1 VVSTGAR
8 RITVLGTLL
17 SAAAGSADAIGYLGF
32 GGVFLSFMSGNIVI
46 LAAHFAAGH
55 EASFARLL
63 SVPVFITAL
72 AAGKAVA
79 IGLSA
84 MGKDSLRPLL
94 ALELALLIGCLA
106 LGVAGGAASPRAL
119 VAAMLGVAAM
129 AVQSV
134 LTRLSALG
142 GASTTVMTT
151 NITKLVLDVSEALL
165 GRRGDTAVRAQRSAV
180 TGLAE
185 MTGFIAGCALGA
197 VAETVF
203 GVRAMALPAGLVL
216 GALVLAPVTLT
227 VQTNAPGSA

>member
-63 SVPVFITAL
+63 SVPVFI
-72 AAGKAVA
+72 VA
-79 IGLSA
+79 
-84 MGKDSLRPLL
+84 LL
-94 ALELALLIGCLA
+94 ALELVLLIGCLA
-106 LGVAGGAASPRAL
+106 VGVAGGAASGQAL

-165 GRRGDTAVRAQRSAV
+165 GRRGDVVARAERSAA

-185 MTGFIAGCALGA
+185 MTGFIVGCALGA
-197 VAETVF
+197 VAETAI
-203 GVRAMALPAGLVL
+203 GVRAMALPAGFVL
-216 GALVLAPVTLT
+216 GALMLAPVTMT